1 MVIADS
7 GFWIAALCKRDRWH
21 VRANAAYSEYSES
34 GLITT
39 WPVVAEV
46 RHLLGRFVSE
56 EAKAA
61 FMDAAGA
68 GGFEIHDLTAAAGRH
83 IASLMRLY
91 VNLPMD
97 LADASLVLLAE
108 HLGHGNILTTDR
120 RDFEAYRWK
129 ARHPFT
135 NLMFP
140 EA

>member
-7 GFWIAALCKRDRWH
+7 GFWVAALCKRDRWH
-21 VRANAAYSEYSES
+21 GLAAEAYGRYKSG

-39 WPVVAEV
+39 WPVITEV
-46 RHLLGRFVSE
+46 CHLLGRFVSE

-61 FMDAAGA
+61 FMDAVGA
-68 GGFEIHDLTAAAGRH
+68 GTFEVYDLAPSSGRH
-83 IASLMRLY
+83 VAGLMRGY
-91 VNLPMD
+91 AGLPMD

-108 HLGHGNILTTDR
+108 HLGHGDILTTDR

-129 ARHPFT
+129 ARHPFN